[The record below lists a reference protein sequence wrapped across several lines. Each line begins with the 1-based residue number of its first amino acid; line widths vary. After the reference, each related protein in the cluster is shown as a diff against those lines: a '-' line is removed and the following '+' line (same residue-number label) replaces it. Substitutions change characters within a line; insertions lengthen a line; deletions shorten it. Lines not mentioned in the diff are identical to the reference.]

1 MRLALAKGVADG
13 VKQAGWTDR
22 DVLVCPPATLVLA
35 VADAV
40 REAASAAG
48 EGTAARRQDHHELER
63 RGHVG
68 SKQFTMPVDQVLE
81 ECGHA
86 LRVLDPATYGKPRIA
101 AASFIS
107 GYLPK

>member
-1 MRLALAKGVADG
+1 MQCMARGLFIIGF
-13 VKQAGWTDR
+13 TISE
-22 DVLVCPPATLVLA
+22 VLA
-35 VADAV
+35 IQQRAKEFLIEGKTLMTWN
-40 REAASAAG
+40 EAGSSA
-48 EGTAARRQDHHELER
+48 
-63 RGHVG
+63 